1 MSAVRLSPEQR
12 EQLKTLLS
20 TMPTVERLRHVQRL
34 ETEGKREEASVLRE
48 ICLEIPSAA
57 PTESVPP
64 VSASVPAENM
74 GFDAG
79 QLAPVVASVLV
90 GVVSFSARVL
100 GALVMGLVVGGAD
113 ILRARNERTLSPG
126 ERDTMYARQAN
137 RVVPERAGPADQ
149 PRVRT
154 TTITETF

>member
-1 MSAVRLSPEQR
+1 
-12 EQLKTLLS
+12 
-20 TMPTVERLRHVQRL
+20 MPTVERLRHVQRL

-48 ICLEIPSAA
+48 ICLEIPSA
-57 PTESVPP
+57 TESVPP

-74 GFDAG
+74 GFDSG

-126 ERDTMYARQAN
+126 ERETMYARQAN